1 MRKKVIS
8 ILACLV
14 ISTTLSFGQF
24 TFGVSPGLGLNS
36 AYFGYKVNKFV
47 PYFSLQVLNANFGY
61 ENTGQEFDYNI
72 GQVVPYTESSNFS
85 GSLFIPNLGLK
96 YFLKE
101 HNKIQSYASLNLSKP
116 FLTGKIEYDG
126 LEDQNFKE
134 TVKNISL
141 WGAEVSFGVEYFL
154 DENFSLG
161 GEFGLRYFHLK
172 YEETNDRQIF
182 NPNSGDNQTVQVED
196 SFKFN
201 MSPTYSK
208 ISLNYYF

>member
-1 MRKKVIS
+1 
-8 ILACLV
+8 
-14 ISTTLSFGQF
+14 
-24 TFGVSPGLGLNS
+24 
-36 AYFGYKVNKFV
+36 
-47 PYFSLQVLNANFGY
+47 
-61 ENTGQEFDYNI
+61 
-72 GQVVPYTESSNFS
+72 
-85 GSLFIPNLGLK
+85 
-96 YFLKE
+96 
-101 HNKIQSYASLNLSKP
+101 
-116 FLTGKIEYDG
+116 

-161 GEFGLRYFHLK
+161 GEFGLRYFNLK

-182 NPNSGDNQTVQVED
+182 NPNSGDTQTVQVED